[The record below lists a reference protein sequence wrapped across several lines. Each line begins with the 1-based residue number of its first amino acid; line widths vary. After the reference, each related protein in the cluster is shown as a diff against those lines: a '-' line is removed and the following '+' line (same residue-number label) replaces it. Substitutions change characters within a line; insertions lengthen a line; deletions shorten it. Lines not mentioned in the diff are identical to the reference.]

1 MKYQFQVSL
10 TEDDYLAFNLF
21 HALKS
26 PYGAKNTMRI
36 RILTDLI
43 LVLFVAI
50 LFIFDGVNVGTVM
63 AAVAM
68 LIYIIVVHLCYKRI
82 LTSTI
87 KRTIKAQKKKGKV
100 AFSPLATMEFFEDHF
115 VESTEENRTEQKYT
129 VVERISVVENR
140 YVYLHT
146 NNIMAYIIPMASFAS
161 QEEYDSFLTFAKEN
175 ISENIDVYEK
185 V

>member
-1 MKYQFQVSL
+1 MKYQFQISL
-10 TEDDYLAFNLF
+10 TEDDYLQFNLF
-21 HALKS
+21 HALRS
-26 PYGAKNTMRI
+26 PYGAKNTLRI

-43 LVLFVAI
+43 LVLFVA
-50 LFIFDGVNVGTVM
+50 LFFIFDGVNTGTVA

-68 LIYIIVVHLCYKRI
+68 LIYIIVVHLCYRRI

-87 KRTIKAQKKKGKV
+87 KRNIKAQKKRGKV
-100 AFSPLATMEFFEDHF
+100 AFSPLSTMEFFEDHF

-146 NNIMAYIIPMASFAS
+146 NSLMAYIIPMASFAS
-161 QEEYDSFLTFAKEN
+161 KEEYQAFFEFARAN
-175 ISENIDVYEK
+175 ISENIDFYEK
-185 V
+185 I

>member
-21 HALKS
+21 HALRS

-146 NNIMAYIIPMASFAS
+146 NNIMAYILPFACFES
-161 QEEYDSFLTFAKEN
+161 KEQYQEFLEFLKAN
-175 ISENIDVYEK
+175 ISSNIDVYEK
-185 V
+185 I